1 MNGLQTA
8 FNMRVK
14 AFNTWTNSQNTLTKK
29 REQETKL
36 KAGGKPEKLTAVQH
50 EVKEVTWLS
59 ARDTCH
65 LPLCSGKKKLKKAK
79 RSLNAF
85 QRPSNEK

>member
-1 MNGLQTA
+1 MQTA

-36 KAGGKPEKLTAVQH
+36 KAGGKPDKLAQMQQ
-50 EVKEVTWLS
+50 EVKEVTQY
-59 ARDTCH
+59 
-65 LPLCSGKKKLKKAK
+65 
-79 RSLNAF
+79 SLQEMLVIRAF
-85 QRPSNEK
+85 IVGRKS